1 MKYLTDQAGVASEF
15 YIDSAATSREEI
27 GNGVHHGTRQKLKE
41 VTTISVLLYNYCLL
55 ITFINKKSV

>member
-1 MKYLTDQAGVASEF
+1 MSTHRFISM
-15 YIDSAATSREEI
+15 
-27 GNGVHHGTRQKLKE
+27 KLKE